1 MYVCLYQKRF
11 TDKGSND
18 TGSND
23 IGSNDTGS
31 NDKGSK
37 TRQRVKRH
45 RVKRQTVKKCDKEAN
60 FFKFCQLVFFLLL
73 FMLWLGTFW
82 AERCG

>member
-23 IGSNDTGS
+23 IGSNDKGSNDTGS

-37 TRQRVKRH
+37 NATKGQIFLIL
-45 RVKRQTVKKCDKEAN
+45 TVSI
-60 FFKFCQLVFFLLL
+60 FLLL
-73 FMLWLGTFW
+73 FRIRLGTFW